1 MLLGQ
6 IENYEYCLWKYKTMM
21 QMLGEKLEGGRR
33 IDPDNGLIM
42 PWYTS
47 PCLEWLI
54 TLDLKGKYVFEY
66 GVGDSTYWFYNK
78 GCKMYG
84 VDSDHNYA
92 VSRLAYHE
100 SKRLPYLRTIYRT
113 GLNMYDIVVIDGDFR
128 DQCTMHALTCLK
140 PDGYLIIDNY
150 KQKSAD
156 LEHWPLTEK
165 LIEGMPITIYK
176 EPDHED
182 WQTAVITKV

>member
-1 MLLGQ
+1 
-6 IENYEYCLWKYKTMM
+6 
-21 QMLGEKLEGGRR
+21 MLGEKLEGGRR

-47 PCLEWLI
+47 PCLEWLKS
-54 TLDLKGKYVFEY
+54 LDLKDKLIWEY
-66 GVGDSTYWFYNK
+66 GVGDSTLWYRKIGAFV
-78 GCKMYG
+78 YG
-84 VDSDHNYA
+84 VDL
-92 VSRLAYHE
+92 VEKWSRHAFE
-100 SKRLPYLRTIYRT
+100 
-113 GLNMYDIVVIDGDFR
+113 GVCDIVIPTDKQEYIESSTYSGKLSDIVIIDGDYR
-128 DQCTMHALTCLK
+128 DDCTEYALKSLK
-140 PDGYLIIDNY
+140 PGGYLIIDNY

-182 WQTAVITKV
+182 WQTAVITKA

>member
-6 IENYEYCLWKYKTMM
+6 
-21 QMLGEKLEGGRR
+21 KLEGGRR
-33 IDPDNGLIM
+33 IDPANGLIM

-47 PCLEWLI
+47 PCLEWLK
-54 TLDLKGKYVFEY
+54 TLDLKDKSVFEY
-66 GVGDSTYWFYNK
+66 GVGDSTLWYRSKESYVSGVENNYDWYVK
-78 GCKMYG
+78 AADGSTMYKTL
-84 VDSDHNYA
+84 YQEY
-92 VSRLAYHE
+92 VSSVSNELKAF
-100 SKRLPYLRTIYRT
+100 
-113 GLNMYDIVVIDGDFR
+113 DIIVIDGAWR
-128 DQCTMHALTCLK
+128 DACTEYALYMLSK
-140 PDGYLIIDNY
+140 GGILIIDNW

-182 WQTAVITKV
+182 WATAVITKV